1 MPMGNS
7 EKKKRKHQSLCIVQK
22 VELLQEIDGSVSV
35 RCLAEEYAV
44 ETTTICDFKRQK
56 DGLLKLY
63 SDGHNQELMKNR
75 KTLHEAKNKDLD
87 HVLIERIRQQKSKD
101 MPLTDW
107 S

>member
-1 MPMGNS
+1 M
-7 EKKKRKHQSLCIVQK
+7 
-22 VELLQEIDGSVSV
+22 SV
-35 RCLAEEYAV
+35 RRLTEEYAM

-63 SDGHNQELMKNR
+63 SDSHNQELMKNR

-87 HVLIERIRQQKSKD
+87 HVLIERIRQQRSKD
-101 MPLTDW
+101 MPLTGW